1 MNLEVVQDSVIAKL
15 QSYFEDEDNGSLN
28 CKAAKLPDTD
38 KDYERAIAENIVFVS
53 IMGGNA
59 EQTISTGPVI
69 QKRKLNVV
77 VIPHS
82 SSLYGAAGL
91 QALQD
96 AVEKVLLGFKPT
108 NCDKLTYV
116 KDERDKI
123 AEHGVWLQSYNFETS
138 CMMVQDPASNDASD
152 EATGGNLTEVNYNPS
167 TFNGT

>member
-15 QSYFEDEDNGSLN
+15 QSYFVGHSSLN

-38 KDYERAIAENIVFVS
+38 RDYERAISENIVFVS

-59 EQTISTGPVI
+59 EQTISTGPVM

-77 VIPHS
+77 VIPHA
-82 SSLYGAAGL
+82 SSLYADDGL

-96 AVEKVLLGFKPT
+96 VVERVLLGFKPT
-108 NCDKLTYV
+108 NCDKLIYV

-123 AEHGVWLQSYNFETS
+123 AEHGVWLQSYNFETT
-138 CMMVQDPASNDASD
+138 CMMVQDPVSNDVAD
-152 EATGGNLTEVNYNPS
+152 ELIGGNLNEINYNPS
-167 TFNGT
+167 TINGS